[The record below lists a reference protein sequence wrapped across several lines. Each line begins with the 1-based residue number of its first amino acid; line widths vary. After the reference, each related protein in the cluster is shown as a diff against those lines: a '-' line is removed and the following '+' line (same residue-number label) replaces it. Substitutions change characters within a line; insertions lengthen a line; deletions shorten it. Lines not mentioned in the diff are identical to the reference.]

1 VRSSSAL
8 FAAIFSATLARPAI
22 GQQVD
27 RAVRPAARPSTP
39 FKFPTIRTHT
49 LTNGLRLLVVEDHSI
64 PVVAVRAIVGADS
77 TSDEEGKE
85 GLYDV
90 TLGALREGSTA
101 HSADELA
108 AAAAALG
115 TAIVPT
121 GFTTVSSEFV
131 PALGIMSEMLINP
144 AFDSASIERRKATQ
158 EAAAR
163 LIAQTPVTTPR
174 HLFYSLVYGAYD
186 PFVRSLVPTQA
197 SVASISRA
205 DVLRFYYRFFNP
217 HATTLA
223 IAGDVTDSAALDA
236 ATRAFG
242 RWGQFPRSVRQAEAN
257 AASVRDTHVYVQD
270 VPNAGTQ
277 AYLYVGALGPSR
289 TDSDAVAT
297 EAFAAVASARL
308 QETLREKRSLF
319 YSSTTGLTWRHAGA
333 EGTFVGS
340 ANVSA
345 QKADSALAE
354 WLRILRELRNTH
366 PPTEAELDA
375 VRASRVGV
383 LPSRIDGPDSIV
395 TRLVEIARDG
405 LPLDFFERYAS
416 RMSSV
421 TLADLK
427 AAAARHVDVDHLVI
441 VVTGDARVLEP
452 VLSAAKLAPVT
463 VLPPQRGSAP

>member
-1 VRSSSAL
+1 VRSSFAL
-8 FAAIFSATLARPAI
+8 FAAIFALTSPGLVL

-27 RAVRPAARPSTP
+27 RATRPAARPGAP

-49 LTNGLRLLVVEDHSI
+49 LASGLRLLVVEDHSI

-77 TSDEEGKE
+77 TSDEQGKE

-108 AAAAALG
+108 AAAAVLG
-115 TAIVPT
+115 TTVVPT

-131 PALGIMSEMLINP
+131 PALGLMSEMLINP
-144 AFDSASIERRKATQ
+144 AFDSASIERRKAAQ
-158 EAAAR
+158 EATAR
-163 LIAQTPVTTPR
+163 RIAQTPVTTPR
-174 HLFYSLVYGAYD
+174 HLFYSLVYGAND
-186 PFVRSLVPTQA
+186 PFVRSLVPTEA
-197 SVASISRA
+197 SAASISRA
-205 DVLRFYYRFFNP
+205 DVLRFYSRFFNP
-217 HATTLA
+217 NTTTLA

-242 RWGQFPRSVRQAEAN
+242 RWGQLPRSPRQAEPSAVG
-257 AASVRDTHVYVQD
+257 VRDTHVYVQD

-289 TDSDAVAT
+289 TDSDAAAT
-297 EAFAAVASARL
+297 EAFAAIASARL
-308 QETLREKRSLF
+308 QETLREKRSF
-319 YSSTTGLTWRHAGA
+319 IYSSTTGLTWRHAGA

-354 WLRILRELRNTH
+354 WLRVLRELRTTH

-375 VRASRVGV
+375 IRESRVGV

-395 TRLVEIARDG
+395 TRLAEIARDG

-416 RMSSV
+416 RMASV
-421 TLADLK
+421 TLADVK
-427 AAAARHVDVDHLVI
+427 SAGRHVDVDHLVI
-441 VVTGDARVLEP
+441 VVTGDARVLER